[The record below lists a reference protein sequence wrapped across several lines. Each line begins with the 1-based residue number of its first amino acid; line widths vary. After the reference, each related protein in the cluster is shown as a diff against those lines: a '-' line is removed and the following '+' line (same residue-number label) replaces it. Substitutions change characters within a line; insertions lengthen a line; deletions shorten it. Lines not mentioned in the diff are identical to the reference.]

1 MAKGLTSSYVLL
13 GAMGVSDAIA
23 EHFRDNVFWGG
34 LTYNSHPMGCA
45 TALAV
50 IDVYEQDGL
59 IDRAKQMG
67 EVMRAHME
75 RLYEKHPSLGAHR
88 NIGLFGILELVIDR
102 ESYTPLAPYNGTS
115 AEMTAV
121 QAYMREHGLFALTRW
136 NTIQAIPPL
145 IITEDEMAQGYE
157 IIDNALYLADE
168 AYRG

>member
-1 MAKGLTSSYVLL
+1 V
-13 GAMGVSDAIA
+13 
-23 EHFRDNVFWGG
+23 
-34 LTYNSHPMGCA
+34 TYHSHPIGCA

-50 IDVYEQDGL
+50 IDVYDHDGL
-59 IDRAKQMG
+59 IERSARMG
-67 EVMRAHME
+67 EVMRQHHEYLMD
-75 RLYEKHPSLGAHR
+75 KHPSVGTHR

-136 NTIQAIPPL
+136 NTIQTIPPL